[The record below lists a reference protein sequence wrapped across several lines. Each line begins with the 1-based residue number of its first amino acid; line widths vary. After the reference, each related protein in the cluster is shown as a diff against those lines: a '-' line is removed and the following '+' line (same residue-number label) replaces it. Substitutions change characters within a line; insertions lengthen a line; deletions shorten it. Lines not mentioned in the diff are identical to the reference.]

1 MRQPHSKPTP
11 YHSPSSRLTAHDQPL
26 GAKLVPC
33 VASATQIPSRPVPG
47 GSRPSPIPSLPR
59 WINHSAGSAN
69 LEAMLG
75 RDLAMPRGWKVGA
88 SAAVCGMEIW
98 KGATARDGRELPHQL
113 ARTVS
118 HGRALCVAKEGGGRD
133 RGEKRDELD
142 LTTTPLPNPPHRHR
156 HSPQSNVSPHPG
168 PEPNPILKG
177 DLLCDS
183 RHCGG

>member
-1 MRQPHSKPTP
+1 M
-11 YHSPSSRLTAHDQPL
+11 
-26 GAKLVPC
+26 
-33 VASATQIPSRPVPG
+33 PG

-142 LTTTPLPNPPHRHR
+142 LTTTPLPTPPTATATHR
-156 HSPQSNVSPHPG
+156 SPTSALTPALNLILYSKVSFYATRDIAAG
-168 PEPNPILKG
+168 EMLLWDYARRRRTPNPGEAALPPNWHLRG
-177 DLLCDS
+177 A
-183 RHCGG
+183 